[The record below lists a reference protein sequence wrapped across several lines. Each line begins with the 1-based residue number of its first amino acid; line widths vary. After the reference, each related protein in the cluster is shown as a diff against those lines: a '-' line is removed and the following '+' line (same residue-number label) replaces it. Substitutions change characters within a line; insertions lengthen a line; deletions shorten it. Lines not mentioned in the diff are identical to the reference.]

1 MTKLA
6 VTLDSETYPNCFLL
20 VARICDTGITF
31 TFEISQYVNQCFE
44 LYQFLCWLRDNN
56 ARAYGF
62 NIVGFDGP
70 IIHTFMRM
78 GGKCD
83 AKTLYDKAQAIIG
96 SQDDDK
102 WVHSVKPS
110 DRDFEWVDLYR
121 INHFN
126 NKARSTSLKM
136 LEFVMRMDNIQ
147 DLPFKVGCVLAP
159 KQIQVLK
166 DYCAH
171 DVKATEIFRTKCTEA
186 IALREELSQRY
197 QRDFMN
203 FDDVKIGSTIFEIAL
218 EQAGVSC
225 YEYDGKGRRPR
236 QTLRKAIPL
245 KDVILPWIEF
255 KHPEFVRVLEWFKQ
269 QVITETKGVFDD
281 VVARVN
287 GFDFVF
293 GLGGIHGSVE
303 SKIIES
309 SDTQIIE
316 SWDVSSYYPNLSIV
330 NRFYPEHLGEQFCDV
345 YKELYEQRKQFP
357 KGSAFNAAYKLALNG
372 TYGKSNDKFSV
383 FYDSAFTM
391 SITING
397 QLLLCALA
405 DHLIDIPTVQII
417 MVNTDGLEYTVHPD
431 HAEEARAICHWWETY
446 TGLQLENVRY
456 KMMFIRDVNNY
467 LAVYESGKV
476 KRKGAY
482 EYSLGWHQN
491 AGGLVI
497 PKVAEKVLVEGA
509 PIRETVE
516 NWPELMDFMLRTKV
530 PRSGYLQWGEEQ
542 VQNISRYYVA
552 KGGKPL
558 NKWLPPLAKKP
569 DQWRKIGME
578 SGWDVQVCNDIKDA
592 TLPVNYDYYIA
603 EIEKLVLSLC

>member
-1 MTKLA
+1 VSKLS
-6 VTLDSETYPNCFLL
+6 VILDTETYPNCFLL
-20 VARICDTGITF
+20 VACIVDTDIVF
-31 TFEISQYVNQCFE
+31 SFEISQYKDQSAE
-44 LYQFLCWLRDNN
+44 LYRFLSMIREMRG
-56 ARAYGF
+56 RAYGF

-70 IIHTFMRM
+70 ILHTFMRM
-78 GGKCD
+78 GGKSD
-83 AKTLYDKAQAIIG
+83 AMTLYRKAQAIIE

-136 LEFVMRMDNIQ
+136 LEFNMRMSDIQ
-147 DLPFKVGCVLAP
+147 DLPFKVGTQLTSD
-159 KQIQVLK
+159 QVLTLK
-166 DYCAH
+166 QYCLH
-171 DVKATEIFRTKCTEA
+171 DVKATELFRIACLEA
-186 IALREELSQRY
+186 ILLREELTAKY

-218 EQAGVSC
+218 EQSGVEC
-225 YEYDGKGRRPR
+225 YEYSAKGRSPKQTMRP
-236 QTLRKAIPL
+236 AIAL

-255 KHPEFVRVLEWFKQ
+255 KNPEFARILDWFKQ

-281 VVARVN
+281 VVARIN
-287 GFDFVF
+287 GFEYVF

-303 SKIIES
+303 SKVIES
-309 SDTQIIE
+309 SENLIIE
-316 SWDVSSYYPNLSIV
+316 SWDVSSYYPNLSIT
-330 NRFYPEHLGEQFCDV
+330 NRFYPAHLGEKFCDV
-345 YKELYEQRKQFP
+345 YQNLYEQRKTYP

-383 FYDSAFTM
+383 FYDPAFTM

-397 QLLLCALA
+397 QLLLCVLA
-405 DHLIDIPTVQII
+405 EHLLDIPTVNIV
-417 MVNTDGLEYTVHPD
+417 MCNTDGLEYTVHPS
-431 HAEEARAICHWWETY
+431 HVEEAKAICLWWETY

-456 KMMFIRDVNNY
+456 KSMFIRDCNNY
-467 LAVYESGKV
+467 IAVYESGKV

-482 EYSLGWHQN
+482 EYNLSWHQN

-530 PRSGYLQWGEEQ
+530 PRSSYLQWGDEQ
-542 VQNISRYYVA
+542 VQNITRYYIA

-558 NKWLPPLAKKP
+558 FKWMPPLAKKP
-569 DQWRKIGME
+569 NEWRKIGVE
-578 SGWDVQVCNDIKDA
+578 SGWDVQVCNDLKDA
-592 TLPVNYDYYIA
+592 VLPVNHDYYIQ
-603 EIEKLVLSLC
+603 EIEKLTLGLS